1 VLFRSNPK
9 ISDKYT
15 AGYWARELLWNKR
28 TIEESIEDIQSKSS
42 DFQKYKVIYVKDGN
56 ITVFERKSNDFR

>member
-1 VLFRSNPK
+1 MLFRSNPK